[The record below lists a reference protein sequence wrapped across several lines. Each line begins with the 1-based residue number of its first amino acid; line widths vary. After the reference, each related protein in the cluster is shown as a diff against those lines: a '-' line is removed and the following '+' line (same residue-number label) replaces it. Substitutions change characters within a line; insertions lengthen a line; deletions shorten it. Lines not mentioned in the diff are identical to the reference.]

1 MSTPDTITA
10 PSVKDIVQFE
20 VPAILRRQHL
30 NRDVVIGLIG
40 DRGDGKS
47 LGGGIIAICDYLVQN
62 EPCFSNLA
70 ISAAF
75 NISEAIAAKYG
86 VQGGVAEF
94 HSQEL
99 DMPKFLRFA
108 SEYKGGVFYIDEI
121 NVALADARRSM
132 SNQNIE
138 ATDVGQ
144 QLRKLQSA
152 LIYTSIHEMFVE
164 SRIRDMTDIFI
175 KTMDTALTP
184 QGLVAKKKPGL
195 EFEWALYP
203 MSRKLT
209 GERYQDTKQV
219 LKATIKGHR
228 WWGAI
233 DTLQRQDRKKY
244 KVPIGET
251 GEADMEM
258 TLTES
263 PAMVAAKSKWGWLY
277 DAIKVLHDEGYT
289 EIHSKELWEYLQ
301 LRERGISSGVV
312 GDQLPYMGVRII
324 RRAPRQMGGQIYGI
338 DTFDLEHN
346 IYSDK
351 GDKEKEAVLVR

>member
-1 MSTPDTITA
+1 MPAQDTLVA

-40 DRGDGKS
+40 ERGDGKS
-47 LGGGIIAICDYLVQN
+47 LGGGIISICDYLVQK

-70 ISAAF
+70 VSAAF
-75 NISEAIAAKYG
+75 NISDAAAVKYG
-86 VQGGVAEF
+86 IKGGVAEF
-94 HSQEL
+94 YSQEL

-132 SNQNIE
+132 SNQNLE

-164 SRIRDMTDIFI
+164 SRIRDMTDLFI

-184 QGLVAKKKPGL
+184 QGLAAKKKPGL
-195 EFEWALYP
+195 EFEWSIYP

-244 KVPIGET
+244 KIPIGET
-251 GEADMEM
+251 EEGINMEM
-258 TLTES
+258 TIGAN
-263 PAMVAAKSKWGWLY
+263 PAIEAARSKWGWLY
-277 DAIKVLHDEGYT
+277 DAIKQLHDEGYA
-289 EIHSKELWEYLQ
+289 EISNWDLWEYLQ
-301 LRERGISSGVV
+301 IEERGISRFEV
-312 GDQLPYMGVRII
+312 GKQLAGMKI
-324 RRAPRQMGGQIYGI
+324 RASRHDGKGNYYYAV
-338 DTFDLEHN
+338 DKFDL
-346 IYSDK
+346 DK
-351 GDKEKEAVLVR
+351 GNIGEKKEAVLVG